1 MMMDRKPNRTKV
13 HDAMP
18 NGPLDGLSSQPMAS
32 LTILYRALSVNA
44 TGIAW
49 VCSRGPTSPRAAYT
63 IDARPRGFAAALPF
77 SAPAHPQSQPR
88 PPHTRAA
95 RRPRTSWSCR
105 RGGAGALSHEL
116 LITHPRGAGLAL
128 VVRAAR
134 HPSARAQGLCL
145 SSGTCPLILIGWER
159 EWEISTREGEGEGG
173 GFTVLAPNCDRML
186 VIL

>member
-1 MMMDRKPNRTKV
+1 
-13 HDAMP
+13 
-18 NGPLDGLSSQPMAS
+18 
-32 LTILYRALSVNA
+32 
-44 TGIAW
+44 
-49 VCSRGPTSPRAAYT
+49 
-63 IDARPRGFAAALPF
+63 
-77 SAPAHPQSQPR
+77 
-88 PPHTRAA
+88 
-95 RRPRTSWSCR
+95 
-105 RGGAGALSHEL
+105 
-116 LITHPRGAGLAL
+116 L